1 MIWVYLC
8 SPVGFEKC
16 DFGVLEEVASRST
29 LFRYLKKARHYAIET
44 FQSIREVV
52 LEKIV
57 PETWELM
64 TLDGLSPPRCG
75 KLEAL
80 KVSPLAEAFSIILKG
95 VSQLGVPLSILL
107 ARAQER
113 STVDRRPFLLHFR

>member
-1 MIWVYLC
+1 MLWVYLS
-8 SPVGFEKC
+8 SPAGYEKC

-29 LFRYLKKARHYAIET
+29 LFRYLKRARQCAIET
-44 FQSIREVV
+44 LQHMREVV

-80 KVSPLAEAFSIILKG
+80 KVSPLAEAFSIILNG
-95 VSQLGVPLSILL
+95 VSQLAVPLSLLL

-113 STVDRRPFLLHFR
+113 STRYRRPFLLNVR